1 MLQAIQ
7 ISLFIQEEEEEEEG
21 VKKVSGMMTTLCG
34 GSSCSS
40 LTAFH
45 GKGHQ
50 QCTDQP

>member
-7 ISLFIQEEEEEEEG
+7 ISLFIQEEEEEEG

-34 GSSCSS
+34 GSSSSS